1 MKDFEN
7 GDGDDSVVY
16 LRTTPAP
23 ARNVDEVQVKLRCK
37 LKWGN
42 EGGPNNNTNLCD
54 LLLNPAESMNQWDEK
69 NQKIKRMNKY
79 IINVIYNATEFSFVQ
94 TLYKRITTK

>member
-37 LKWGN
+37 FK
-42 EGGPNNNTNLCD
+42 
-54 LLLNPAESMNQWDEK
+54 
-69 NQKIKRMNKY
+69 
-79 IINVIYNATEFSFVQ
+79 
-94 TLYKRITTK
+94 